1 MKKLKFYYIRDL
13 QGNLLASDLSANTRN
28 ALNKTISFFEK
39 SLGINFIELHVP
51 KLKSIMQIWASM
63 MNNGESS
70 QKTFG
75 KLLSDFKPDQEVS
88 ILMELLKTIL
98 GIQKMHTLLALGY
111 AIFQRIKLQK
121 PKHYIDLGIQIK
133 NELKNILG
141 K

>member
-1 MKKLKFYYIRDL
+1 
-13 QGNLLASDLSANTRN
+13 LASDLSANTRN

-98 GIQKMHTLLALGY
+98 GIQKRIQKMHTLPALGY